1 MTATSS
7 GRTVGGE
14 EQQKARAVRGLGN
27 PMGRGPTASDR
38 EGRSAAAAAGGVRV
52 FEGEPRLLEVALVV
66 QGDAVQ
72 VLGAESVHEA
82 AYAGALDHDVVV
94 GGLVFDAEAVF
105 EARAPARQHA
115 DAQAGGLGG
124 HLLLRH
130 ELADLDRGLV
140 GHGQGDGSG
149 TLRRRHCD
157 PPVTCELRKS
167 RRPCQLSPHEARA
180 LMRLTPADWLVVAL
194 YFLFNIAVGLY
205 YKGRAGKSTA
215 EYFLSG
221 RNVPWWL
228 AGTSMVA
235 TTFAADT
242 PLVVTGLVAQN
253 GVAGNWLWWNLL
265 ASGMLTVFFYARLW
279 RRAGVMTDIEFSEIR
294 YAGPPA
300 AFLRGFRALYLG
312 LLINCIILGWV
323 NLAMAKILQL
333 VFGVSKGDA
342 LWIVVGMIA
351 LTSAISTLSGLW
363 GVLVTD
369 LFQFVIKMGMV
380 IVLAVVAVQAVGG
393 IEAMRV
399 KLAAIDQL
407 RGATTGGQ
415 GSVLS
420 FVPDV
425 GSAWMP
431 MITFFVYIAVNW
443 WATWYP
449 GAEPG
454 GGGYVAQRMLSA
466 KDEKHSLLATLWFNI
481 AHYAVRPW
489 PWILVALASLIL
501 FPGLADPETGY
512 IWVLIDYLPSSLRGL
527 MIAAFAAAYMSTI
540 ATQLNWGASYLIND
554 FWRRFVKREAT
565 DQYYVTASK
574 VATVFLTLISAVVTF
589 YMGSIGGAWKVLIV
603 TGAGTGGVLLLR
615 WYWWRINAW
624 SEVSAMIAAFVVSVT
639 LQAGFGYDT
648 DQPKQFALIMIA
660 TVAITTIVWLAV
672 TFLTAPESESTLVA
686 YYRRTRPSRTGWGAV
701 AARAPDVRPS
711 TDGLANLL
719 DWVAGCV
726 LVYGALFG
734 VGKLLLHDP
743 LPGILML
750 GLSALAGGVIYRDLS
765 RRGWST
771 VVE

>member
-1 MTATSS
+1 
-7 GRTVGGE
+7 
-14 EQQKARAVRGLGN
+14 
-27 PMGRGPTASDR
+27 
-38 EGRSAAAAAGGVRV
+38 
-52 FEGEPRLLEVALVV
+52 
-66 QGDAVQ
+66 
-72 VLGAESVHEA
+72 
-82 AYAGALDHDVVV
+82 
-94 GGLVFDAEAVF
+94 
-105 EARAPARQHA
+105 
-115 DAQAGGLGG
+115 
-124 HLLLRH
+124 
-130 ELADLDRGLV
+130 
-140 GHGQGDGSG
+140 
-149 TLRRRHCD
+149 
-157 PPVTCELRKS
+157 
-167 RRPCQLSPHEARA
+167 
-180 LMRLTPADWLVVAL
+180 MRLDWLDWSIIAL
-194 YFLFNIAVGLY
+194 YFAFNVAVGLY
-205 YKGRAGKSTA
+205 YKRRASRDTA
-215 EYFLSG
+215 EFFLSG

-242 PLVVTGLVAQN
+242 PLVVTGLVARN
-253 GVAGNWLWWNLL
+253 GIAGNWLWWNLL

-279 RRAGVMTDIEFSEIR
+279 RRAGVMTDIEFSELR

-333 VFGVSKGDA
+333 VFSISKGEA
-342 LWIVVGMIA
+342 LWIVVGLIV

-380 IVLAVVAVQAVGG
+380 IVLAVVAVDAVGG
-393 IEAMRV
+393 IEAMKA
-399 KLAAIDQL
+399 KLAVID
-407 RGATTGGQ
+407 RVRAASGSR

-420 FVPDV
+420 FVPEV

-431 MITFFVYIAVNW
+431 MLTFFVYIAVNW

-501 FPGLADPETGY
+501 FPGLQDPETGY
-512 IWVLIDYLPSSLRGL
+512 IRVMIDYLPSSLRGL
-527 MIAAFAAAYMSTI
+527 MVAAFAAAFMSTI
-540 ATQLNWGASYLIND
+540 ATQLNWGASYLVND
-554 FWRRFVKREAT
+554 FYRRFVRRDASEPHYVLASRLAT
-565 DQYYVTASK
+565 ALL
-574 VATVFLTLISAVVTF
+574 TVISAAVAF
-589 YMGSIGGAWKVLIV
+589 RIESIGGAWKLLII
-603 TGAGTGGVLLLR
+603 TGAGTGAVLLLR

-624 SEVSAMIAAFVVSVT
+624 SEVAAMITAFVVSVL
-639 LQAGFGYDT
+639 LQTVGGLDS
-648 DQPKQFALIMIA
+648 DRPLDFARIVLV
-660 TVAITTIVWLAV
+660 TVAVTTVVWLVV
-672 TFLTAPESESTLVA
+672 TFATRPEMDATLVA
-686 YYRRTRPSRTGWGAV
+686 FYRRTRPSRLGWGPV

-734 VGKLLLHDP
+734 VGKLLLHET

-750 GLSALAGGVIYRDLS
+750 GVGAIGGVVIYRDLS
-765 RRGWST
+765 RRGWRS